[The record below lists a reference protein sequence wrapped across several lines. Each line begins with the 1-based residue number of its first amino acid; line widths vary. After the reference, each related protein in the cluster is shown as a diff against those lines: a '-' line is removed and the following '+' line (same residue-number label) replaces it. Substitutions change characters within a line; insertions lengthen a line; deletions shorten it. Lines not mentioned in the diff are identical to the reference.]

1 MPGTKTSH
9 QHLFSTS
16 QQPGYWLQPRWSEV
30 WFPDAFEGTMAQLM
44 TALQNDSEPEIG
56 GVDNL
61 KTMALIDACYKSVA
75 EHRGVSLSEITGA

>member
-1 MPGTKTSH
+1 
-9 QHLFSTS
+9 
-16 QQPGYWLQPRWSEV
+16 
-30 WFPDAFEGTMAQLM
+30 MAQLM